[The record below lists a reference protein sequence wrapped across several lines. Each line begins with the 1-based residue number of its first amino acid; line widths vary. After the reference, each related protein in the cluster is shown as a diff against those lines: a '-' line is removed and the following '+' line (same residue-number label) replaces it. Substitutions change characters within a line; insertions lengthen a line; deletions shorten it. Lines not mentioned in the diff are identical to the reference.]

1 MSDGPLPAS
10 SDDVDN
16 RLNDLRRDLGDVV
29 AGREEAR
36 KDFSDDLMVFVDTG
50 DKPDAIPAINDFAK
64 QIADA
69 VVAAKLPEAKVAPI
83 LKTAWTTVAAR
94 ELSEKQVTAL
104 QAEMRTTLVGLGI
117 PEASAQT
124 ITNQVGTVQ
133 KAVTD
138 RRRRWYEVF

>member
-36 KDFSDDLMVFVDTG
+36 KDFTDDLMVFVDTG
-50 DKPDAIPAINDFAK
+50 DKPDAIPAINDFAR

-69 VVAAKLPEAKVAPI
+69 AVAAKLPEPKTLPI
-83 LKTAWTTVAAR
+83 LKVAWTTLAAR

-104 QAEMRTTLVGLGI
+104 QAEMRTTLIGLGI
-117 PEASAQT
+117 PEVSAQT

-138 RRRRWYEVF
+138 RSRRWYEVF

>member
-1 MSDGPLPAS
+1 MSDGPLPPAS
-10 SDDVDN
+10 EDVDN

-29 AGREEAR
+29 AGHEEAR
-36 KDFSDDLMVFVDTG
+36 KDFTDDLMVFVDTG
-50 DKPDAIPAINDFAK
+50 DKPDAIPAINDFAR

-69 VVAAKLPEAKVAPI
+69 VVAAKLPEPKMMPI
-83 LKTAWTTVAAR
+83 LKNAWTTLAAR

-104 QAEMRTTLVGLGI
+104 QAEMRTTLTGLGI

-138 RRRRWYEVF
+138 RSRRWYEVF